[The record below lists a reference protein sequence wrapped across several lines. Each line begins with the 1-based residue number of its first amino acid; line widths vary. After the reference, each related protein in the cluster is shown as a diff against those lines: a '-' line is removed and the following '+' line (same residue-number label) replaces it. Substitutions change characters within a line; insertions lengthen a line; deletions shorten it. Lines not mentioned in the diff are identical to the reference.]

1 MSLFRIDQV
10 PNDAAAAWPWTANIF
25 VEDEQVLIVVVK
37 ACRCMKMY
45 LFSAKV
51 CGATL
56 VHAKFILT
64 ELECVTKAT
73 GKYVVVLIGQERR
86 TRVGLSPWAQ
96 VKKSF

>member
-1 MSLFRIDQV
+1 MSRCSWGHLLFLRLA
-10 PNDAAAAWPWTANIF
+10 DACTF
-25 VEDEQVLIVVVK
+25 
-37 ACRCMKMY
+37 
-45 LFSAKV
+45 LFSGQV

-64 ELECVTKAT
+64 ELECATKVMTKAT

-96 VKKSF
+96 VYSGV

>member
-1 MSLFRIDQV
+1 M
-10 PNDAAAAWPWTANIF
+10 
-25 VEDEQVLIVVVK
+25 
-37 ACRCMKMY
+37 
-45 LFSAKV
+45 FSGQV

-64 ELECVTKAT
+64 ELACAEKVMMKAT

-96 VKKSF
+96 VYSGVSSALLLIGKHGMGWDVLQNYI